1 MNIRRHLASFIKN
14 YGNTIR
20 PLPNGAPWR
29 AVILPLRYRN
39 KLYVEEISVPAGMID
54 RAAYLYIGLPENDLT
69 VFPRGTLFECCDEL
83 LTLTHTEK
91 THINNENQ
99 YVWAIFSL
107 YSKNASKGGISE

>member
-1 MNIRRHLASFIKN
+1 MNLRSGLKSMIRRF
-14 YGNTIR
+14 GNTLHA
-20 PLPNGAPWR
+20 LPDGKPWR

-69 VFPRGTLFECCDEL
+69 VFPRGTIFECCGEL

-91 THINNENQ
+91 THIKDGNC
-99 YVWAIFSL
+99 YVWAVFSL
-107 YSKNASKGGISE
+107 YSKDPDILNG

>member
-1 MNIRRHLASFIKN
+1 MKLRPSLKRVIHSC
-14 YGNTIR
+14 GNTLR
-20 PLPNGAPWR
+20 ALPDGKPWR

-54 RAAYLYIGLPENDLT
+54 RAAYLYIGLPENDLSA
-69 VFPRGTLFECCDEL
+69 FPRGTVFECCNEL

-91 THINNENQ
+91 THLNDENC

-107 YSKNASKGGISE
+107 YSKDPNALTSL